1 MVIKI
6 NSIVIMAVSCR
17 FMKDKVV
24 TVGNWDG
31 ILQDCLR
38 FIRKIEPSRKKTL
51 LRCVRILRGALEKNK
66 TKHGHCYP
74 VPTLPEV

>member
-24 TVGNWDG
+24 KVGNCDG
-31 ILQDCLR
+31 ILQDCLQ

-51 LRCVRILRGALEKNK
+51 LRCVRILRGALEKKQNK
-66 TKHGHCYP
+66 TWALLPCPYP
-74 VPTLPEV
+74 T